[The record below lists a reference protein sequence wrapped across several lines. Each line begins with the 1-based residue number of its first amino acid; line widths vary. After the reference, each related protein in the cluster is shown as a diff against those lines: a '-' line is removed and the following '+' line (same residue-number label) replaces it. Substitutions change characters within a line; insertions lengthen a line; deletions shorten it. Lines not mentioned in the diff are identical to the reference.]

1 MMIDV
6 HCHMLP
12 GVDDGSKDLT
22 TSLELAQAAVADGIT
37 HALMTPHHMNGQY
50 TNHAADVIRMTDA
63 FQAELE
69 KRDIPLTV
77 FPCQE
82 VRINGQLLEAI
93 DHHDILTCDVT
104 GHYVLIEFPSDD
116 VPLYTQNM
124 LFEVMQRGMIPV
136 IVHPERNTRLMK
148 HPGLL
153 YQMIERGAFAQVTA
167 SSYVGTFGKKV
178 QQFSEDIIDAGL
190 AHVFASDA
198 HHLPGRSY
206 EMSDAFK
213 RLTRKRGEKKAHIFE
228 ENARALV
235 NGDPLVRFNERKVE
249 KRLLSRY

>member
-12 GVDDGSKDLT
+12 GIDDGSKDLT

-37 HALMTPHHMNGQY
+37 HALMTPHHMNGRY
-50 TNHAADVIRMTDA
+50 TNHAADVIRMTDE
-63 FQAELE
+63 FQDELD
-69 KRDIPLTV
+69 RRNIPLTV

-93 DHHDILTCDVT
+93 DHNDILTCDVS

-153 YQMIERGAFAQVTA
+153 YQMIQRGALAQVTA

-178 QQFSEDIIDAGL
+178 QQFSEDIINAGL

-198 HHLPGRSY
+198 HHLPGRNY
-206 EMSDAFK
+206 EMKDAFK
-213 RLTRKRGEKKAHIFE
+213 RLIRKGREEKAGIFQ
-228 ENARALV
+228 ENARSLV
-235 NGDPLVRFNERKVE
+235 NGDPVTRFNERKIE
-249 KRLLSRY
+249 KRIFSRY

>member
-1 MMIDV
+1 M
-6 HCHMLP
+6 
-12 GVDDGSKDLT
+12 
-22 TSLELAQAAVADGIT
+22 
-37 HALMTPHHMNGQY
+37 
-50 TNHAADVIRMTDA
+50 
-63 FQAELE
+63 
-69 KRDIPLTV
+69 
-77 FPCQE
+77 
-82 VRINGQLLEAI
+82 
-93 DHHDILTCDVT
+93 
-104 GHYVLIEFPSDD
+104 LIEFPSDD

-235 NGDPLVRFNERKVE
+235 NGDPLVRFNEHKVE
-249 KRLLSRY
+249 KRLLSGY

>member
-12 GVDDGSKDLT
+12 GIDDGSKDLT

-37 HALMTPHHMNGQY
+37 HALMTPHHMNGRY
-50 TNHAADVIRMTDA
+50 TNHAADVIRMTDE
-63 FQAELE
+63 FQDE
-69 KRDIPLTV
+69 
-77 FPCQE
+77 
-82 VRINGQLLEAI
+82 LLEAI
-93 DHHDILTCDVT
+93 DHNDILTCDVS

-153 YQMIERGAFAQVTA
+153 YQMVERGAFAQVTA

-206 EMSDAFK
+206 EMSAAFK
-213 RLTRKRGEKKAHIFE
+213 RLTRKRGEKKARIFE